1 MESINRSAI
10 ELLDEALDF
19 ADELGLTI
27 TELGCGS
34 TILDFGVD
42 VDGGVEAGL
51 MLADIQTAGMATVY
65 TQMDRI
71 ADAPI
76 PYVELTTDH
85 PGIALLCSQK
95 AGWELDLGDFD
106 GLGSG
111 PARAL
116 VGDEAEFG
124 RVGYYDEFDFAVL
137 TVESDELPGNEIA
150 EYIAKT
156 AGVDPPSLFL
166 PTYAAGSTAGSVS
179 MAARAAEMA
188 VFRLSELGY
197 PPTEI
202 RTATGRAP
210 VAPVSHNESLAMART
225 NDALAYGGEVY
236 LQVGEESTAFE
247 DVPSTARE
255 EYGTPF
261 EEIFED
267 ADWDFYEVPASV
279 FAPAKVTIDVVD
291 GDTYVVGE
299 TDEELLAESF
309 GLR

>member
-1 MESINRSAI
+1 MQSINRSAI
-10 ELLDEALDF
+10 EIIDEALDF

-27 TELGCGS
+27 TELDCGS
-34 TILDFGVD
+34 TLLDFGVD
-42 VDGGVEAGL
+42 GESGIEAGL

-65 TQMDRI
+65 TQMDRV

-76 PYVELTTDH
+76 PYVELTTNH

-95 AGWELDLGDFD
+95 AGWELDLGDFN

-116 VGDEAEFG
+116 VGDESELK

-137 TVESDELPGNEIA
+137 TVENDEQPDDEIA
-150 EYIAKT
+150 EYIAET
-156 AGVDPPSLFL
+156 AGVEPSSLFL
-166 PTYAAGSTAGSVS
+166 PTYPSGSTAGSVS

-188 VFRLSELGY
+188 LFRLSELGY
-197 PPTEI
+197 PLNEVY
-202 RTATGRAP
+202 TATGRAP
-210 VAPVSHNESLAMART
+210 VAPVSHTESVAMGRT

-236 LQVGEESTAFE
+236 VQVGEEATIFE

-261 EEIFED
+261 EQIFKD
-267 ADWDFYEVPASV
+267 ADWDFYEVPESI

-291 GDTYVVGE
+291 GDTHVVGE